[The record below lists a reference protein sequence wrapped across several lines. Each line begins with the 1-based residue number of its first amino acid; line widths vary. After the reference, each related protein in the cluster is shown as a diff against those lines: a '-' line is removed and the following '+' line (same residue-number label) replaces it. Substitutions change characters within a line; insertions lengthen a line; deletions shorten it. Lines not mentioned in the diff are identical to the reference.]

1 MLLPSTTASKCQ
13 IYNFTDSTSRR
24 SPPLPPRK
32 ATQTSL
38 KSHRSITNSLKSS
51 AKRSRMNYQSTAP
64 MTTLFPCRK
73 ALLRRSAPYTT
84 SPQQNWNTSGN
95 ILMRTSV
102 KISFATHS
110 HQRRLLSSLSRNLM
124 DHYVYVLI
132 IVALTES
139 QSRIA
144 TLSLLSASCL
154 AAWAKQNT
162 SPNSICEMD
171 TIAFGSPEG
180 KNGKQPSTVDMD
192 FMNIKLCLLA
202 FAMLLARFN
211 TLSTTPSENILMIL
225 WLPISTTCLF
235 TRTLSRSTS
244 DTYVWFFNVFR
255 TRAFIS
261 NSLNANS
268 TFKRSPF

>member
-1 MLLPSTTASKCQ
+1 MLLPSTTTSKCQ

-32 ATQTSL
+32 AIQTSP
-38 KSHRSITNSLKSS
+38 KSHRSIMNSIKSS
-51 AKRSRMNYQSTAP
+51 AKRSQINYQSTAP
-64 MTTLFPCRK
+64 MTTPFPCRM
-73 ALLRRSAPYTT
+73 ALLRRSAPYTI

-95 ILMRTSV
+95 TLMRTSV

-162 SPNSICEMD
+162 SPNSMRD
-171 TIAFGSPEG
+171 GYNRLRIARGEEWKTAFRCRYGLYEYQVMHFG
-180 KNGKQPSTVDMD
+180 
-192 FMNIKLCLLA
+192 
-202 FAMLLARFN
+202 
-211 TLSTTPSENILMIL
+211 
-225 WLPISTTCLF
+225 
-235 TRTLSRSTS
+235 
-244 DTYVWFFNVFR
+244 
-255 TRAFIS
+255 
-261 NSLNANS
+261 
-268 TFKRSPF
+268 

>member
-32 ATQTSL
+32 ATQTSP
-38 KSHRSITNSLKSS
+38 KSHRSIMNSLKSS
-51 AKRSRMNYQSTAP
+51 AKRSRINYQSTTP
-64 MTTLFPCRK
+64 MTTPFPCRK
-73 ALLRRSAPYTT
+73 ALLCRSAPYTT

-95 ILMRTSV
+95 TLMRTSV

-110 HQRRLLSSLSRNLM
+110 HQWRPLFSLSRNLM

-132 IVALTES
+132 IMALTGS

-154 AAWAKQNT
+154 AAWAKQNA

-171 TIAFGSPEG
+171 TIAFRSPEG
-180 KNGKQPSTVDMD
+180 KNGKQPSAVDMD

-202 FAMLLARFN
+202 FAMLLAHFN
-211 TLSTTPSENILMIL
+211 TSSTTPSENILMIS
-225 WLPISTTCLF
+225 WLPISTTCLV
-235 TRTLSRSTS
+235 TRTLSRTTTY
-244 DTYVWFFNVFR
+244 TYVWFFNVFR
-255 TRAFIS
+255 MWAFIL
-261 NSLNANS
+261 NSLNVNS
-268 TFKRSPF
+268 TFKQSPL

>member
-32 ATQTSL
+32 AIQTSP

-51 AKRSRMNYQSTAP
+51 AKRSRINYQSTAP
-64 MTTLFPCRK
+64 MTTPFPCRTG
-73 ALLRRSAPYTT
+73 LLRRSAPYTI
-84 SPQQNWNTSGN
+84 SPQQNWNTARN
-95 ILMRTSV
+95 TLMRTSV

-110 HQRRLLSSLSRNLM
+110 RQRPLLSSLSRNLM

-132 IVALTES
+132 IVAITES

-180 KNGKQPSTVDMD
+180 KNGKQPSAVDMD

-202 FAMLLARFN
+202 FAMLLAHFN
-211 TLSTTPSENILMIL
+211 TSSTTPSENILTIS
-225 WLPISTTCLF
+225 WLPISTTRLP
-235 TRTLSRSTS
+235 TRVGIVPSRLSSG
-244 DTYVWFFNVFR
+244 VLGR
-255 TRAFIS
+255 TGR
-261 NSLNANS
+261 
-268 TFKRSPF
+268 